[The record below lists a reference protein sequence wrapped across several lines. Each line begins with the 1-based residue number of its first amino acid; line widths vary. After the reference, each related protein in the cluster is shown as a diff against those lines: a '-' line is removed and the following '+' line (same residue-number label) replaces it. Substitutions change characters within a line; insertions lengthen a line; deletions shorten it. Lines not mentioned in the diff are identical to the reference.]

1 MAGKST
7 KTIWQMIN
15 WKKIKIW
22 PIVTGIIYLI
32 VIVFAIT
39 ALMSKF
45 SIGGIKLFTVQSG
58 SMEPAIKVGSMVV
71 TKSQDTYQVS
81 DVITFKDRED
91 AQKTTTHRIV
101 GKEDTGIIRYTTQ
114 GDANDAAD
122 SNQVLPPQIIGKVIF
137 KIPYF
142 GYPVAFART
151 WPGVIILII
160 IPATIIIYDEVG
172 NIRKE
177 WRKRKKFK
185 NIKKLSQTKGV
196 KEKV

>member
-1 MAGKST
+1 MAKSQ

-22 PIVTGIIYLI
+22 SIITYLIYLI
-32 VIVFAIT
+32 VIVFAIS

-58 SMEPAIKVGSMVV
+58 SMEPAIKIGSMVV
-71 TKSQDTYQVS
+71 TKSQEAYQVD

-91 AQKTTTHRIV
+91 ARKTTTHRIIE
-101 GKEDTGIIRYTTQ
+101 KEDTGIMRYTTQ
-114 GDANDAAD
+114 GDANDVED
-122 SNQVLPPQIIGKVIF
+122 SNQVLPNQIIGRVIF
-137 KIPYF
+137 KVPYF

-151 WPGVIILII
+151 WPGVIVLII

-185 NIKKLSQTKGV
+185 NNQKAISNKRA

>member
-1 MAGKST
+1 MAKKPF

-15 WKKIKIW
+15 WRKLNTWK
-22 PIVTGIIYLI
+22 IVTFIIYII
-32 VIVFAIT
+32 VIVFAIS

-45 SIGGIKLFTVQSG
+45 SIAGIKLFTVQSG
-58 SMEPAIKVGSMVV
+58 SMEPAIKVGSLVV
-71 TKSQDTYQVS
+71 VKSQNEYQVN
-81 DVITFKDRED
+81 DIITFKDRED
-91 AQKTTTHRIV
+91 SQKTTTHRIV
-101 GKEDTGIIRYTTQ
+101 EKEDTGIIRCTTQ

-122 SNQVLPPQIIGKVIF
+122 SNAVLPPQIVGKVIF

-177 WRKRKKFK
+177 WRKRKKSK
-185 NIKKLSQTKGV
+185 NINKKLA
-196 KEKV
+196 KEGAGSKK

>member
-1 MAGKST
+1 MAKKPT

-22 PIVTGIIYLI
+22 SVVTVIIYLI
-32 VIVFAIT
+32 VIVFAIS

-58 SMEPAIKVGSMVV
+58 SMEPSIKVGSMVI
-71 TKSQDTYQVS
+71 TKSQDIYEIN

-91 AQKTTTHRIV
+91 SRKTTTHRIV
-101 GKEDTGIIRYTTQ
+101 GKEDTGIMRYTTQ

-122 SNQVLPPQIIGKVIF
+122 SNAVLPNQIIGKVIF
-137 KIPYF
+137 KVPYF
-142 GYPVAFART
+142 GYPVAFVRT
-151 WPGVIILII
+151 WPGVIVLII

-177 WRKRKKFK
+177 WHKRKKAK
-185 NIKKLSQTKGV
+185 NDTPPRR
-196 KEKV
+196 